1 MNRNIP
7 PKLYTFIYSWK
18 SPNSWRHFFDVRS
31 VLTSYFRAVS
41 CVWGLWLYQQ
51 TYLEKQ
57 AKSNQEKPTT
67 WYSSLFIIIICILH
81 QFTQCYKTRKKSQ
94 KYPADYLHQWLNS
107 IYFGKINFEHKVYL
121 AKLNFEPTQT
131 FQISRTSLP
140 RTTSIYIFF
149 KHCAFVD
156 DDIKI
161 VFD

>member
-1 MNRNIP
+1 MSRNIP

-81 QFTQCYKTRKKSQ
+81 QFTQCYKTRKKIPEISGGLPPSMAKFNLFWKNKFWTQ
-94 KYPADYLHQWLNS
+94 SLSSKTEFWTNSNPSNNPELH
-107 IYFGKINFEHKVYL
+107 
-121 AKLNFEPTQT
+121 T
-131 FQISRTSLP
+131 
-140 RTTSIYIFF
+140 RTTSIYFLSTVLLLTTTS
-149 KHCAFVD
+149 K
-156 DDIKI
+156 
-161 VFD
+161 